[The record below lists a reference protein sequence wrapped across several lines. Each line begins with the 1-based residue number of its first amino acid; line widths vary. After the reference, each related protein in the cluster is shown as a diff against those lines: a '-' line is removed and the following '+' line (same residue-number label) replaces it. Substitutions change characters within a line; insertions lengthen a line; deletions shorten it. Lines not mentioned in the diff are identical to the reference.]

1 MFLAYIPQLLERE
14 GKVLS
19 SAAQDENNTSNV
31 VLVGHPLSLT
41 LLADPLRVADT
52 RNGIF
57 TTGAK

>member
-1 MFLAYIPQLLERE
+1 LERE